1 MGNTHIQRIGW
12 DDYRAIKRMNPS
24 TLAHGKKSMR
34 QLKAVIDGGFYEETN
49 AMRLGT
55 GIHALTLEPEDFE
68 ATFAVVPDFHLD
80 PQNKTGKGE
89 RSESKATSYYKDRV
103 MEFEIANRG
112 KSIIPGTEYRKALR
126 ACEAI
131 AEHPTARRLVKLGQK
146 EQTVFGVIEGVD
158 FKGRMDLVDIEIMGC
173 ITDVKTTASC
183 DPKLF
188 ASVCARLFYILKM
201 SIYRELVRQVT
212 GETLDVKVIAQET
225 SGAHDTVVYDV
236 DPDDLDREFEEVKR
250 ILGKYQEAKAKDCW
264 PGIDGG
270 AASLPLR
277 MPSWSVKSEDEEAF
291 DWEQENE

>member
-1 MGNTHIQRIGW
+1 MGNTQIMRLGW
-12 DDYRAIKRMNPS
+12 DEYRAVQRMNPS

-89 RSESKATSYYKDRV
+89 RSESKATSYYKDKV

-112 KSIIPGTEYRKALR
+112 KSIIDSTEYRKAMR
-126 ACEAI
+126 ACMAI
-131 AEHPTARRLVKLGQK
+131 AEHPTASRLVKLGQK
-146 EQTVFGVIEGVD
+146 EQTVFGEIEGVL
-158 FKGRMDLVDIEIMGC
+158 FKGRMDLVDLELQGV

-188 ASVCARLFYILKM
+188 ASVCARLCYVFKM
-201 SIYRELVRQVT
+201 SIYRELVRQNT
-212 GETLDVKVIAQET
+212 HAELDVKVIAQET
-225 SGAHDTVVYDV
+225 SGAYDTVVYDV

-250 ILGKYQEAKAKDCW
+250 ILGKYQEAKERNCW
-264 PGIDGG
+264 PGIDCG